1 MVTERVPIN
10 NSLSLSRAHMHVS
23 QIFPIAVLHPAG
35 NHPAKRQKHT
45 ACLLG
50 QICANACICICSVSN
65 RAHATAQIQQNG
77 CLSNQS
83 PPPPPP
89 PPISLFPCACSY
101 IFAYASVQIHNC
113 RANLQPTGL
122 TRPLLHQRCRL
133 CLPSAPAGACGV
145 RRLLSQAKMR
155 ISADRVRAGS
165 SALLPHHTA
174 RLSQSRSCN
183 CRC

>member
-23 QIFPIAVLHPAG
+23 QIFPIALLHPAE
-35 NHPAKRQKHT
+35 NHPAKCQKHT

-50 QICANACICICSVSN
+50 RKCANACICICSVSN

-89 PPISLFPCACSY
+89 PPISLPLRARVHTYLNMHLCRYMTVAQ
-101 IFAYASVQIHNC
+101 IF
-113 RANLQPTGL
+113 NLRVSL
-122 TRPLLHQRCRL
+122 DHSSISAAA
-133 CLPSAPAGACGV
+133 SAP
-145 RRLLSQAKMR
+145 
-155 ISADRVRAGS
+155 RAPPPVP
-165 SALLPHHTA
+165 AA
-174 RLSQSRSCN
+174 
-183 CRC
+183 